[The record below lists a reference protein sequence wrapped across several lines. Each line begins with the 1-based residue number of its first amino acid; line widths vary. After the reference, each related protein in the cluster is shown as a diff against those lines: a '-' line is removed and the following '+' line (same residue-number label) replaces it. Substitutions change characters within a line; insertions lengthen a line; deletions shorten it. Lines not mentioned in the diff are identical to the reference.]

1 MERITFFKDIE
12 VFDSNLIKIDKKLYK
27 NIDIYYIG
35 YWTYSRKNGSKYLVF
50 DSTDEKKDVLEKY
63 TELLGWD

>member
-1 MERITFFKDIE
+1 MNVLLFLKTLKF
-12 VFDSNLIKIDKKLYK
+12 LIQTLDKKLYK

-50 DSTDEKKDVLEKY
+50 DSTDENKDVLEKY
-63 TELLGWD
+63 TELLG